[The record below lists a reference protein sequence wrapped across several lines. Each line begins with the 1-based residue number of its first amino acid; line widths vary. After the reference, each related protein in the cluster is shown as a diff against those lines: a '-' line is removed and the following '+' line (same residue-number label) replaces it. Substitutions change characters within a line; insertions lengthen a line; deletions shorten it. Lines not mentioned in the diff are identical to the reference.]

1 VTVAG
6 QAVPALAYPRL
17 TGQPEPG
24 DRVLLNTSALD
35 LGLGT
40 GGYALV
46 VAIPDRLPPD
56 PLGPGHL
63 VKARYTPLQACVPGA
78 DEQGS
83 AFHDVL
89 RDADDL
95 AGLPV
100 VVADLHSALPAIL
113 AGYRAALA
121 GQGMPRAA
129 YSPRIAYVMLDGG
142 ALPAWFSRSAAA
154 LAEAGWLAGTV
165 SVGQAFGG
173 DLETVSLHSGL
184 LAARH
189 VLGAELAVVSQ
200 GPGNLGTGTRWGF
213 SGVAAG
219 EAVNAAAV
227 LNGRP
232 VGSLRISDA
241 DPRERHRGISH
252 HSMTCYGRVALATAD
267 IVVPDLG
274 GEFGARVLAEA
285 EPLTARHNLVR
296 VSVAGLEDALRD
308 CPVRLS
314 TMGRGLD
321 ADLAYFLAAA
331 AAGRHAASLS
341 ARPRQAGEP
350 GQAGGPGQGIEPA
363 VDQDLSYDLVRSCV
377 RIVLQDA
384 GGRILL
390 FRAQLESRS
399 SQHWWELPGG
409 GIEPGETY
417 QQTAVRELAEETG
430 LLVSPDQVGLPRW
443 RRTSTWTARGVR
455 RLQHE
460 VVVPVRLDADR
471 PAITDGGRTPD
482 ELEEYV
488 EARWWDVGDLLA
500 SSERFYPGRLP
511 ALLPAFLAGVE
522 LTEPFE
528 RWN

>member
-56 PLGPGHL
+56 QAGPGHL
-63 VKARYTPLQACVPGA
+63 IKARYTPLQASVPGA

-83 AFHDVL
+83 AYHDVL
-89 RDADDL
+89 READDL

-113 AGYRAALA
+113 AGYRAGRA
-121 GQGMPRAA
+121 GP
-129 YSPRIAYVMLDGG
+129 SPRIAYVMLDGG

-154 LAEAGWLAGTV
+154 LTEAGWLAGTI

-173 DLETVSLHSGL
+173 DLEAVSLHSGL

-189 VLGAELAVVSQ
+189 VLGAELAVVTQ

-252 HSMTCYGRVALATAD
+252 HSMTCYGRVALAAAD

-274 GEFGARVLAEA
+274 GEFGGRVLAQA
-285 EPLTARHNLVR
+285 QPLAARHNLIR
-296 VSVAGLEDALRD
+296 VSVAGLHDVLRD

-314 TMGRGLD
+314 TMGRGLE

-341 ARPRQAGEP
+341 ARPGLAGEP
-350 GQAGGPGQGIEPA
+350 GQASEPA

-377 RIVLQDA
+377 RVVLQDA

-399 SQHWWELPGG
+399 SEHWWELPGG

-430 LLVSPDQVGLPRW
+430 LIISPAQVGPPRW

-460 VVVPVRLDADR
+460 VVVPVQLAADR
-471 PAITDGGRTPD
+471 PPITDGGRTAE

-488 EARWWDVGDLLA
+488 EARWWEVGALLTSA
-500 SSERFYPGRLP
+500 ERFYPGRLP
-511 ALLPAFLAGVE
+511 ALLPAFLAGAE